1 MYWRRSTAELVQL
14 GGRQHGRG
22 VDAALDGDKRSCDRG
37 VELRPG
43 VALDLRQGCLVR
55 EPRAVGAVRRHRVE
69 AVGDDQE
76 VRREREIFAADAVVA
91 RAVHALVMKLDRA
104 RLRRHELEPLQQSSG
119 KAGMAAHRGPLGA
132 VQGSLLAQERS
143 VDRHLAEIVQATRPA
158 QPVDLGVGQLQ
169 GARQTVDVTGDAER
183 VTVGRWVALVD
194 DVGKRLER
202 AKRLPLEALQSM
214 LHLLHRNRDRDEQDD
229 VPGMANREQSERRS
243 EAHFAG
249 ARDESR
255 VEGLVTADDVEE
267 ERADGEVGEAERDDG
282 NEVVQQTQTAGLAAG
297 EAEREPA
304 CAGGDRRGARIE
316 DHGPHGKAPKE
327 SNRDDAGGCDECARP
342 GPEDDQSTD
351 LDRGGKPE
359 ALPLHRLA
367 RALAVRLLEQLHEDD
382 RRQEEGERR
391 VGDVGQL
398 GERDREHGQAEPD
411 RGQE

>member
-1 MYWRRSTAELVQL
+1 M
-14 GGRQHGRG
+14 
-22 VDAALDGDKRSCDRG
+22 
-37 VELRPG
+37 
-43 VALDLRQGCLVR
+43 
-55 EPRAVGAVRRHRVE
+55 
-69 AVGDDQE
+69 
-76 VRREREIFAADAVVA
+76 
-91 RAVHALVMKLDRA
+91 
-104 RLRRHELEPLQQSSG
+104 
-119 KAGMAAHRGPLGA
+119 
-132 VQGSLLAQERS
+132 
-143 VDRHLAEIVQATRPA
+143 
-158 QPVDLGVGQLQ
+158 
-169 GARQTVDVTGDAER
+169 
-183 VTVGRWVALVD
+183 TVGRRVALVD
-194 DVGKRLER
+194 DVRKRLER
-202 AKRLPLEALQSM
+202 AKRLPLEALQSL

-229 VPGMANREQSERRS
+229 VPGMANRQQSERRS

-282 NEVVQQTQTAGLAAG
+282 DEIVQQTQTAGLAAG

-316 DHGPHGKAPKE
+316 DHAPHGQAAKE
-327 SNRDDAGGCDECARP
+327 SNRDDAGGRDECARP

-391 VGDVGQL
+391 VGDIGQL